1 MEILFVCTGNT
12 CRSPLAEAVLKRVL
26 AEKGIQGFKV
36 SSAGIAADSDS
47 PASEGSRMV
56 LKKPEDLSAH
66 RARQVDQ
73 AILAGADLVL
83 TMTAK
88 HKMILQSQFP
98 NFAARIHTLGE
109 YAWGQAGDIADPF
122 GGGKEEYQAA
132 REQIEAAVI
141 KLAAKL
147 AAIQE
152 EGADKMKI
160 ALASDHGGFRL
171 KEELKEL
178 VHSLGYQ
185 FVDFG
190 CNCED
195 SVDYPDF
202 AAAAARA
209 VAAGECQ
216 LGIIACGTGQGMA
229 IAANKIK
236 GVRAANCHDCFSA
249 TMARAHNNA
258 NILTLGQRVVGSELA
273 AMIAKIFLSTA
284 FEGGRHQ
291 RRLEKIAALEE
302 DFGQ

>member
-12 CRSPLAEAVLKRVL
+12 CRSPLAEAVFKRIL
-26 AEKGIQGFKV
+26 AEKGIQGIKV
-36 SSAGIAADSDS
+36 TSAGIAADPDS

-73 AILAGADLVL
+73 AMLAGADLVL

-98 NFAARIHTLGE
+98 YLSAKIHTLGE

-122 GGGKEEYQAA
+122 GGGKEEYLAA

-141 KLAAKL
+141 QLASKLAGQQQK
-147 AAIQE
+147 
-152 EGADKMKI
+152 GADKMKI
-160 ALASDHGGFRL
+160 ALASDHGGFQL
-171 KEELKEL
+171 KEELKAL
-178 VHSLGYQ
+178 VQALGYQ
-185 FVDFG
+185 FADFG

-209 VAAGECQ
+209 VANGECQ
-216 LGIIACGTGQGMA
+216 LGIITCGTGLGMS

-236 GVRAANCHDCFSA
+236 GIRAANCHDCYSA
-249 TMARAHNNA
+249 AMARAHNNA
-258 NILTLGQRVVGSELA
+258 NILTLGQRVLGSELA

-291 RRLEKIAALEE
+291 KRLDKIAALEE